1 VTFLCFKKGEY
12 MAFETICEL
21 FMNTV
26 TKNPEKH
33 LFFHKVEDRWEGIS
47 GSEILTTVKKISF
60 SLLSKGVNARDN
72 IAIMST
78 NSPNW
83 AMVDY
88 GIVTMGAASVSIYPT
103 LISSQIEYILND
115 SESVAIFVED
125 DEQLQK
131 LLEIRELC
139 DKLKFIIVMDD
150 SFKQDDKQIINW
162 STFLESGKSYI
173 ETTDIRYRDILKEA
187 TPDDLLTLI
196 YTSGTTGNPKG
207 VMLSHRNMVSNVT
220 AVMDKI
226 EFLDDDIFLSFL
238 PLSHSFER
246 MGGHFTAF
254 SQAATVFY
262 AENMEKL
269 TENILD
275 VRPTV
280 MLSVP
285 RLYEKMYARILDNV
299 NASSNFKKKL
309 FWWSID
315 VGRIIVDYR
324 MNNEK
329 APFFLSFKYN
339 LAKKL
344 VFNKIKM
351 KIGGRLRYF
360 ISGGAP
366 LSQEIAEFFAAADV
380 VILEGY
386 GLTETSP
393 VLTANTMEYLRFG
406 TVGKP
411 LDNVQVKIAFDG
423 EILVKGPNI
432 MMGYFNSPDATK
444 EVLDDE
450 GWFSTGDIGELDD
463 DGYLKIT
470 DRKKNIL
477 VTSGGKNVAPAPM
490 ECAIVN
496 SMYVE
501 QAVVLGDKKNFI
513 SALIVPN
520 FEFIGSYLD
529 SHEITISDPEAMVE
543 HPAVISLIDK
553 EVEKA
558 MESFAHYEK
567 VKKYRLLPEQFT
579 IDKGE
584 ITPSLKVIR
593 KVVVKNYTD
602 VIDIMYA
609 GGKDEIESDL

>member
-1 VTFLCFKKGEY
+1 
-12 MAFETICEL
+12 
-21 FMNTV
+21 
-26 TKNPEKH
+26 
-33 LFFHKVEDRWEGIS
+33 
-47 GSEILTTVKKISF
+47 
-60 SLLSKGVNARDN
+60 
-72 IAIMST
+72 
-78 NSPNW
+78 
-83 AMVDY
+83 
-88 GIVTMGAASVSIYPT
+88 
-103 LISSQIEYILND
+103 
-115 SESVAIFVED
+115 
-125 DEQLQK
+125 
-131 LLEIRELC
+131 
-139 DKLKFIIVMDD
+139 
-150 SFKQDDKQIINW
+150 
-162 STFLESGKSYI
+162 
-173 ETTDIRYRDILKEA
+173 
-187 TPDDLLTLI
+187 
-196 YTSGTTGNPKG
+196 
-207 VMLSHRNMVSNVT
+207 
-220 AVMDKI
+220 
-226 EFLDDDIFLSFL
+226 
-238 PLSHSFER
+238 
-246 MGGHFTAF
+246 
-254 SQAATVFY
+254 
-262 AENMEKL
+262 
-269 TENILD
+269 
-275 VRPTV
+275 
-280 MLSVP
+280 
-285 RLYEKMYARILDNV
+285 
-299 NASSNFKKKL
+299 
-309 FWWSID
+309 
-315 VGRIIVDYR
+315 
-324 MNNEK
+324 
-329 APFFLSFKYN
+329 
-339 LAKKL
+339 
-344 VFNKIKM
+344 
-351 KIGGRLRYF
+351 
-360 ISGGAP
+360 
-366 LSQEIAEFFAAADV
+366 
-380 VILEGY
+380 
-386 GLTETSP
+386 
-393 VLTANTMEYLRFG
+393 MEYLRFG

>member
-1 VTFLCFKKGEY
+1 
-12 MAFETICEL
+12 MAFETICDL

-60 SLLSKGVNARDN
+60 SLLSKGVEARDN

-88 GIVTMGAASVSIYPT
+88 GIVTMGSASVSIYPT
-103 LISSQIEYILND
+103 LIPSQIEYILND
-115 SESVAIFVED
+115 SESIGIFIED
-125 DEQLQK
+125 DDQLQK
-131 LLEIRELC
+131 LLEIRDLC
-139 DKLKFIIVMDD
+139 HKLKFIVVMDD
-150 SFKQDDKQIINW
+150 SYKNDDKQIINW
-162 STFLESGKSYI
+162 STFLESGKSHI
-173 ETTDIRYRDILKEA
+173 ETANIRYRDLIKEVS
-187 TPDDLLTLI
+187 PDDLLTLI

-207 VMLSHRNMVSNVT
+207 VMLSHSNMVSNVT

-254 SQAATVFY
+254 SQGATVFY

-285 RLYEKMYARILDNV
+285 RLYEKMYARILDSV
-299 NASSNFKKKL
+299 NASSSLKKKL

-329 APFFLSFKYN
+329 APFFLAFKYN

-360 ISGGAP
+360 VSGGAP

-393 VLTANTMEYLRFG
+393 VLTANTIDYLRFG

-411 LDNVQVKIAFDG
+411 LDNVEVKIAFDG

-432 MMGYFNSPDATK
+432 MMGYFNSPEATK

-477 VTSGGKNVAPAPM
+477 VTSGGKNIAPAPM
-490 ECAIVN
+490 ECAFVN

-501 QAVVLGDKKNFI
+501 QAVVLGDKRNFV

-529 SHEITISDPEAMVE
+529 SQEITISDPEAMVE

-558 MESFAHYEK
+558 MKGFAHYEK
-567 VKKYRLLPEQFT
+567 VKKYRLLPELFT
-579 IDKGE
+579 IDRGE

-593 KVVVKNYTD
+593 KAVEKNYAD
-602 VIDIMYA
+602 IIDIMYA
-609 GGKDEIESDL
+609 GGKEEIESDL

>member
-1 VTFLCFKKGEY
+1 
-12 MAFETICEL
+12 
-21 FMNTV
+21 
-26 TKNPEKH
+26 
-33 LFFHKVEDRWEGIS
+33 
-47 GSEILTTVKKISF
+47 
-60 SLLSKGVNARDN
+60 
-72 IAIMST
+72 
-78 NSPNW
+78 
-83 AMVDY
+83 
-88 GIVTMGAASVSIYPT
+88 
-103 LISSQIEYILND
+103 
-115 SESVAIFVED
+115 
-125 DEQLQK
+125 
-131 LLEIRELC
+131 
-139 DKLKFIIVMDD
+139 
-150 SFKQDDKQIINW
+150 
-162 STFLESGKSYI
+162 
-173 ETTDIRYRDILKEA
+173 
-187 TPDDLLTLI
+187 
-196 YTSGTTGNPKG
+196 
-207 VMLSHRNMVSNVT
+207 
-220 AVMDKI
+220 
-226 EFLDDDIFLSFL
+226 
-238 PLSHSFER
+238 
-246 MGGHFTAF
+246 
-254 SQAATVFY
+254 
-262 AENMEKL
+262 
-269 TENILD
+269 
-275 VRPTV
+275 
-280 MLSVP
+280 
-285 RLYEKMYARILDNV
+285 MYARILDNV

-315 VGRIIVDYR
+315 VGRIIVGYR